1 MANLNPVDFSASLNS
16 IAKAGSTSAQSQLQ
30 GAKTGSVTGNLS
42 AQSVSQV
49 KAKAKQASENFESMF
64 LSSMFQ
70 QMYAGL
76 DGDGP
81 FGGKGALKIWRS
93 FMTDQ
98 IAKSFAKT
106 GGVGLAP
113 QVYAALLRHQGI
125 SAS

>member
-1 MANLNPVDFSASLNS
+1 MSNLNPVDFSASLNS
-16 IAKAGSTSAQSQLQ
+16 ITKAGSASAQSQLQ
-30 GAKTGSVTGNLS
+30 ATGKTGNMS
-42 AQSVSQV
+42 AQAVEQV
-49 KAKAKQASENFESMF
+49 KAKAKKASENFESMF

-81 FGGKGALKIWRS
+81 FGGKGPLKIWRS

-98 IAKSFAKT
+98 IAKSVAKT
-106 GGVGLAP
+106 GGIGLAP